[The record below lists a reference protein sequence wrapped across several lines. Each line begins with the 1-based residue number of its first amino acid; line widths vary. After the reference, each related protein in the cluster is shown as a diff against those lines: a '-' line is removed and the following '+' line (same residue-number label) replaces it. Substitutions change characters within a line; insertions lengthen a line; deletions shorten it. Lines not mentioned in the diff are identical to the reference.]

1 MSEIENGNQ
10 EATAPAG
17 NSVDDILATF
27 DLEFGSESQTPP
39 QGTPPSEGNPSETQ
53 GDGNSEPSSPAS
65 DTSSENSDSTGA
77 ESPDS
82 NGSTSSTATSP
93 VEPTSTTQEGAA
105 GQQQAGSNGNPTSAP
120 APSDAELRTLMMQIL
135 QNQQNLQSQKEPK
148 GKPNKGEPEE
158 DEDTKVFAERKPQDY
173 TYNISPKLYAGLF
186 GQDAT
191 EEERIAC
198 LQAFASGIS
207 MTVHNNILKS
217 LGSWTKEQFQAIPRA
232 VDYLVSRREKET
244 SSRNTIRD
252 DFFKTFPELNKPEL
266 TPIIRS
272 TIQGVAQETGA
283 KVWNTQVKNLVGQRV
298 KQLLTAYAQSA
309 GFVPVQSKTS
319 PALTPASSAPAKPTT
334 LPDPNSS
341 EAILDVLNSD
351 F

>member
-10 EATAPAG
+10 EATTPAG

-27 DLEFGSESQTPP
+27 DLEFGSESQSSP
-39 QGTPPSEGNPSETQ
+39 QGTPSEGSSETQ
-53 GDGNSEPSSPAS
+53 GDGNSESSSPAS
-65 DTSSENSDSTGA
+65 DTSSEGSSSTGA

-105 GQQQAGSNGNPTSAP
+105 GQQQGASNGTPAAP

-135 QNQQNLQSQKEPK
+135 QNQQNLQNQKEPK
-148 GKPNKGEPEE
+148 GKPDKGEPEE

-298 KQLLTAYAQSA
+298 KQLLAAYAQSA
-309 GFVPVQSKTS
+309 GFVPTPAKNP
-319 PALTPASSAPAKPTT
+319 PALTPASPAPAKTTT
-334 LPDPNSS
+334 LDPNSTD
-341 EAILDVLNSD
+341 AILDVLNSD

>member
-27 DLEFGSESQTPP
+27 DLEFGSESQTPS
-39 QGTPPSEGNPSETQ
+39 QNPPSEGNSSENPE
-53 GDGNSEPSSPAS
+53 GNSEPSSPAS
-65 DTSSENSDSTGA
+65 DTSSEGSGSTGS

-82 NGSTSSTATSP
+82 SGSTSSTATSP

-105 GQQQAGSNGNPTSAP
+105 GQQQGTPNGTPAAP
-120 APSDAELRTLMMQIL
+120 ASSDAELRTLMMQIL

-298 KQLLTAYAQSA
+298 KQLLAAYAQSA
-309 GFVPVQSKTS
+309 GFAPTPAKNP
-319 PALTPASSAPAKPTT
+319 PALTPASPAPAKTST
-334 LPDPNSS
+334 PDPNSTD
-341 EAILDVLNSD
+341 AILDVLNSD
-351 F
+351 Y

>member
-27 DLEFGSESQTPP
+27 DLEFGSESQTSS
-39 QGTPPSEGNPSETQ
+39 QDNPSEGSSSET
-53 GDGNSEPSSPAS
+53 GDENSEPSSPAS
-65 DTSSENSDSTGA
+65 DTSSEGSGSTGS

-82 NGSTSSTATSP
+82 TSSTSSTATSP

-105 GQQQAGSNGNPTSAP
+105 GQQQGVSNGNSTSAP

-148 GKPNKGEPEE
+148 GKPDKGEPEE

-283 KVWNTQVKNLVGQRV
+283 KVWNTQVKNIVGQRV
-298 KQLLTAYAQSA
+298 KQLLAAYAQSA
-309 GFVPVQSKTS
+309 GFAPAPAKNP
-319 PALTPASSAPAKPTT
+319 PALTPASPAPAKATT
-334 LPDPNSS
+334 PDPNSTD
-341 EAILDVLNSD
+341 AILDVLNSD
-351 F
+351 Y

>member
-10 EATAPAG
+10 EITAPAG

-27 DLEFGSESQTPP
+27 DLEFGSESQTPS
-39 QGTPPSEGNPSETQ
+39 QGTPPSEGSPETQ

-65 DTSSENSDSTGA
+65 DTSSEGSGSTGA

-82 NGSTSSTATSP
+82 TSSTSSTATSP

-105 GQQQAGSNGNPTSAP
+105 RQQQGGSNGTPATP

-266 TPIIRS
+266 TSIIRS

-298 KQLLTAYAQSA
+298 KQLLAAYAQSA
-309 GFVPVQSKTS
+309 GFVPSPVKNP
-319 PALTPASSAPAKPTT
+319 PALTPASPAPAKATT
-334 LPDPNSS
+334 PDPNSTD
-341 EAILDVLNSD
+341 AILDVLNSD
-351 F
+351 Y

>member
-27 DLEFGSESQTPP
+27 DLEFGSESQTQS
-39 QGTPPSEGNPSETQ
+39 QGTSSSEGSSETQ
-53 GDGNSEPSSPAS
+53 GENSEPSSPAS
-65 DTSSENSDSTGA
+65 DTSSESSGSTGA
-77 ESPDS
+77 ESTDS
-82 NGSTSSTATSP
+82 SGSTSSTATSP

-105 GQQQAGSNGNPTSAP
+105 GQQQGTPNGNPPSAP

-244 SSRNTIRD
+244 SSRNTIRE

-298 KQLLTAYAQSA
+298 KQLLAAYAQSA
-309 GFVPVQSKTS
+309 GFVPTPAKNP
-319 PALTPASSAPAKPTT
+319 PALTPASPAPAKTTT
-334 LPDPNSS
+334 LDPNSTD
-341 EAILDVLNSD
+341 AILDVLNSD
-351 F
+351 Y

>member
-27 DLEFGSESQTPP
+27 DLEFGSESQSSSQST
-39 QGTPPSEGNPSETQ
+39 PSEGSSETQ
-53 GDGNSEPSSPAS
+53 GENSEPSSPAS
-65 DTSSENSDSTGA
+65 DISSEGSGSTGA

-82 NGSTSSTATSP
+82 TSSTSSTATSP

-105 GQQQAGSNGNPTSAP
+105 GQQQGASNGTPAAP

-148 GKPNKGEPEE
+148 GKPDKGEPEE

-244 SSRNTIRD
+244 SSRNTIRE

-298 KQLLTAYAQSA
+298 KQLLAAYAQSA
-309 GFVPVQSKTS
+309 GFVPTPAKNP
-319 PALTPASSAPAKPTT
+319 PALTPASPAPAKTTT
-334 LPDPNSS
+334 LDPNSTD
-341 EAILDVLNSD
+341 AILDVLNSD
-351 F
+351 Y

>member
-27 DLEFGSESQTPP
+27 DLEFGSESQTPS
-39 QGTPPSEGNPSETQ
+39 QGTPPSEGSSSDA

-65 DTSSENSDSTGA
+65 DTSSEGSGSTGA

-105 GQQQAGSNGNPTSAP
+105 GQQQGTSNGTPTSAP

-148 GKPNKGEPEE
+148 GKPDKGEPEE

-298 KQLLTAYAQSA
+298 KQLLAAYAQSA
-309 GFVPVQSKTS
+309 GFAPVPAKNP
-319 PALTPASSAPAKPTT
+319 PALTPASPAPAKTT
-334 LPDPNSS
+334 TPDPNSTD
-341 EAILDVLNSD
+341 AILDVLNSD

>member
-10 EATAPAG
+10 EITAPAG

-27 DLEFGSESQTPP
+27 DLEFGSESQT
-39 QGTPPSEGNPSETQ
+39 QSQGNPADGSSSES

-65 DTSSENSDSTGA
+65 DTSSEGSSSTGV

-82 NGSTSSTATSP
+82 SGSTSSTATSP

-105 GQQQAGSNGNPTSAP
+105 GQQQGTPNGTSTSVP

-148 GKPNKGEPEE
+148 GKPDKGEPEE

-244 SSRNTIRD
+244 SSRNTIRE

-298 KQLLTAYAQSA
+298 KQLLAAYAQSA
-309 GFVPVQSKTS
+309 GFAPAPAKNP
-319 PALTPASSAPAKPTT
+319 PALTPASPAPAKTT
-334 LPDPNSS
+334 TPDPNSTD
-341 EAILDVLNSD
+341 AILDVLNSD
-351 F
+351 Y

>member
-27 DLEFGSESQTPP
+27 DLEFGSESQTPS
-39 QGTPPSEGNPSETQ
+39 QGTPPSEGNPETQ

-65 DTSSENSDSTGA
+65 DTSSEGSSSTGS

-105 GQQQAGSNGNPTSAP
+105 GQQQGASTGTPAGGP

-148 GKPNKGEPEE
+148 GKPDKGEPEE

-244 SSRNTIRD
+244 SSRNTIRE

-298 KQLLTAYAQSA
+298 KQLLAAYAQSA
-309 GFVPVQSKTS
+309 GFVPSPAKNP
-319 PALTPASSAPAKPTT
+319 PALTPASPAPAKTT
-334 LPDPNSS
+334 TPDPNSTD
-341 EAILDVLNSD
+341 AILDVLNSD
-351 F
+351 Y

>member
-27 DLEFGSESQTPP
+27 DLEFGSESQTPSQDTSSNGSSP
-39 QGTPPSEGNPSETQ
+39 ET
-53 GDGNSEPSSPAS
+53 GEGNSEPSSPAS
-65 DTSSENSDSTGA
+65 DTSSEGSGSTGS

-82 NGSTSSTATSP
+82 GGSTSSTATSP

-135 QNQQNLQSQKEPK
+135 QNQQSLQSQKEPK

>member
-27 DLEFGSESQTPP
+27 DLEFGSESQTPS
-39 QGTPPSEGNPSETQ
+39 QNPPSEGNSSENPE
-53 GDGNSEPSSPAS
+53 GNSEPSSPAS
-65 DTSSENSDSTGA
+65 DTSLEGSGSTGS
-77 ESPDS
+77 ESTDS
-82 NGSTSSTATSP
+82 NGLTSSTATSP
-93 VEPTSTTQEGAA
+93 VEPTSTTQEGAT
-105 GQQQAGSNGNPTSAP
+105 GQQQGGSNGNSTSGP

-244 SSRNTIRD
+244 SSRNTIRE

-298 KQLLTAYAQSA
+298 KQLLAAYAQSA
-309 GFVPVQSKTS
+309 GFVPSPAKNP
-319 PALTPASSAPAKPTT
+319 PALTPASPAPAKTTT
-334 LPDPNSS
+334 LDPNSTD
-341 EAILDVLNSD
+341 AILDVLNSD

>member
-27 DLEFGSESQTPP
+27 DLEFGSESQTQS
-39 QGTPPSEGNPSETQ
+39 QGNPPSEGNSETQ

-65 DTSSENSDSTGA
+65 DTSSEGSSSTGV

-105 GQQQAGSNGNPTSAP
+105 GQQQGTPNGTPAAP

-148 GKPNKGEPEE
+148 GKPDKGEPEE

-232 VDYLVSRREKET
+232 VDYLVSHREKET

-272 TIQGVAQETGA
+272 TIQGIAQETGA

-298 KQLLTAYAQSA
+298 KQLLAAYAQSA
-309 GFVPVQSKTS
+309 GFAPAPAKNP
-319 PALTPASSAPAKPTT
+319 PALTPASPAPAKTTT
-334 LPDPNSS
+334 LDPNSTD
-341 EAILDVLNSD
+341 AILDVLNSD
-351 F
+351 Y

>member
-27 DLEFGSESQTPP
+27 DLEFGSESQTPSQDTSSNGSSP
-39 QGTPPSEGNPSETQ
+39 ET
-53 GDGNSEPSSPAS
+53 GEGNSEPSSPAS
-65 DTSSENSDSTGA
+65 DTSSEGSGSTGS

-82 NGSTSSTATSP
+82 GGSTSSTATSP

-298 KQLLTAYAQSA
+298 KQLLAAYAQSA
-309 GFVPVQSKTS
+309 GFVP
-319 PALTPASSAPAKPTT
+319 TPASSAPAKTT
-334 LPDPNSS
+334 TPDPNSTD
-341 EAILDVLNSD
+341 AILDVLNSD

>member
-10 EATAPAG
+10 ETTAPAG

-27 DLEFGSESQTPP
+27 DLEFGSESQTPS
-39 QGTPPSEGNPSETQ
+39 QGTPPSEGGSSETQ
-53 GDGNSEPSSPAS
+53 GDGNSEPSSTVS
-65 DTSSENSDSTGA
+65 DTSSEGSGSTGA

-82 NGSTSSTATSP
+82 NGSTNSTATSP

-105 GQQQAGSNGNPTSAP
+105 GQQQAANNLKPATP

-244 SSRNTIRD
+244 SSRNTIRE

-298 KQLLTAYAQSA
+298 KQLLAAYAQSA
-309 GFVPVQSKTS
+309 GFVPSPAKNP
-319 PALTPASSAPAKPTT
+319 PALTPASPAPAKTPT
-334 LPDPNSS
+334 PDPNSTD
-341 EAILDVLNSD
+341 AILDVLNSD
-351 F
+351 Y

>member
-10 EATAPAG
+10 EAAAPAG

-27 DLEFGSESQTPP
+27 DLEFGSESQTSSQDNPS
-39 QGTPPSEGNPSETQ
+39 SEGSSSETQ

-65 DTSSENSDSTGA
+65 DTSSGGSSSTGA

-82 NGSTSSTATSP
+82 TSSTSSTATSP

-105 GQQQAGSNGNPTSAP
+105 GQQQGTSNGTPTSAP

-272 TIQGVAQETGA
+272 IIQGVAQETGA

-298 KQLLTAYAQSA
+298 KQLLAAYAQSA
-309 GFVPVQSKTS
+309 GFAPAPAKNP
-319 PALTPASSAPAKPTT
+319 PALTPASPAPAKTT
-334 LPDPNSS
+334 TPDPNSTD
-341 EAILDVLNSD
+341 AILDVLNSD
-351 F
+351 Y

>member
-27 DLEFGSESQTPP
+27 DLEFGSESQTPS
-39 QGTPPSEGNPSETQ
+39 QNTPPSEGNSSENPE
-53 GDGNSEPSSPAS
+53 GNSEPSSPAS
-65 DTSSENSDSTGA
+65 DTSLEGSGSTGS
-77 ESPDS
+77 ESTDS
-82 NGSTSSTATSP
+82 NGLTSSTATSP

-105 GQQQAGSNGNPTSAP
+105 GQQQAGSNGNSTSGP
-120 APSDAELRTLMMQIL
+120 ASSDAELRTLMMQIL

-244 SSRNTIRD
+244 SSRNTIRE

-298 KQLLTAYAQSA
+298 KQLLAAYAQSA
-309 GFVPVQSKTS
+309 GFVPTPAKNP
-319 PALTPASSAPAKPTT
+319 PALTPASPAPAKAPT
-334 LPDPNSS
+334 PDPNSTD
-341 EAILDVLNSD
+341 AILDVLNSD
-351 F
+351 Y

>member
-27 DLEFGSESQTPP
+27 DLEFGSESQTPS
-39 QGTPPSEGNPSETQ
+39 QNNPSSDGSSETQ
-53 GDGNSEPSSPAS
+53 GEGNSEPSSPAS
-65 DTSSENSDSTGA
+65 DTSSEGPGSTGA

-105 GQQQAGSNGNPTSAP
+105 GQQGGSNGTPTSGP

-148 GKPNKGEPEE
+148 GKPDKGEPEE

-244 SSRNTIRD
+244 SSRNTIRE

-298 KQLLTAYAQSA
+298 KQLLAAYAQSA
-309 GFVPVQSKTS
+309 GFVPTPAKNP
-319 PALTPASSAPAKPTT
+319 PALTPASPAPAKTT
-334 LPDPNSS
+334 TSDPNSTD
-341 EAILDVLNSD
+341 AILDVLNSD
-351 F
+351 Y

>member
-10 EATAPAG
+10 EAAAPAG

-27 DLEFGSESQTPP
+27 DLEFGSESQTPS
-39 QGTPPSEGNPSETQ
+39 QGTPPSEGSPETQ

-65 DTSSENSDSTGA
+65 DTSSEGSGSTGA
-77 ESPDS
+77 ESTDS
-82 NGSTSSTATSP
+82 NGSTSSTATFP

-105 GQQQAGSNGNPTSAP
+105 GREQGTFNGTPATP

-244 SSRNTIRD
+244 SSRNTIRE

-272 TIQGVAQETGA
+272 TIQGVAQETDA

-298 KQLLTAYAQSA
+298 KQLLAAYAQSA
-309 GFVPVQSKTS
+309 GFVPSPAKNP
-319 PALTPASSAPAKPTT
+319 PALTPASPAPAKTT
-334 LPDPNSS
+334 IPDPNSTD
-341 EAILDVLNSD
+341 AILDVLNSD

>member
-10 EATAPAG
+10 EANAPAG

-27 DLEFGSESQTPP
+27 DLEFGSESQTSS
-39 QGTPPSEGNPSETQ
+39 QGTPSSEGKSET
-53 GDGNSEPSSPAS
+53 GDENSEPSSPAS
-65 DTSSENSDSTGA
+65 DTSSESSGSTGS

-82 NGSTSSTATSP
+82 SGSTSSTATSP

-105 GQQQAGSNGNPTSAP
+105 GQQQAGTSNGTPTVKP

-135 QNQQNLQSQKEPK
+135 QNQQNLQNQKEPK

-298 KQLLTAYAQSA
+298 KQLLAAYAQSA
-309 GFVPVQSKTS
+309 GFAPAPAKNP
-319 PALTPASSAPAKPTT
+319 PALTPASPAPTKTT
-334 LPDPNSS
+334 TPDPNSTD
-341 EAILDVLNSD
+341 AILDVLNSD

>member
-10 EATAPAG
+10 ETTAPAG

-27 DLEFGSESQTPP
+27 DLEFGSESQSSSQNTPAD
-39 QGTPPSEGNPSETQ
+39 GSSSETQ

-65 DTSSENSDSTGA
+65 DTSMEGSGSTGA
-77 ESPDS
+77 ESTDS
-82 NGSTSSTATSP
+82 SGSTSSTATSP

-105 GQQQAGSNGNPTSAP
+105 GQQQGTPKEIPATP

-135 QNQQNLQSQKEPK
+135 QNQQNLQNQKEPK

-266 TPIIRS
+266 TPLIRS

-298 KQLLTAYAQSA
+298 KQLLAAYAQSA
-309 GFVPVQSKTS
+309 GFAPAPAKNPPV
-319 PALTPASSAPAKPTT
+319 LTPASPAPAKATT
-334 LPDPNSS
+334 PDPNSTD
-341 EAILDVLNSD
+341 AILDVLNSD
-351 F
+351 Y

>member
-27 DLEFGSESQTPP
+27 DLEFGSDSQTPS
-39 QGTPPSEGNPSETQ
+39 QDTPSEGSSSES
-53 GDGNSEPSSPAS
+53 GDENSEPSSPAS
-65 DTSSENSDSTGA
+65 DTSSESSGSTGS

-148 GKPNKGEPEE
+148 GKPAKGEPEE

-244 SSRNTIRD
+244 SSRNTIRE

-298 KQLLTAYAQSA
+298 KQLLAAYAQSA
-309 GFVPVQSKTS
+309 GFVPTPAKNP
-319 PALTPASSAPAKPTT
+319 PALTPASPAPAKTT
-334 LPDPNSS
+334 TPDPNSS

>member
-10 EATAPAG
+10 ETTAPAG

-27 DLEFGSESQTPP
+27 DLEFGSESQT
-39 QGTPPSEGNPSETQ
+39 QSQDISPSEGSSETQ
-53 GDGNSEPSSPAS
+53 GENSEPSSPAS
-65 DTSSENSDSTGA
+65 DTSSEGSGSTGT
-77 ESPDS
+77 ESTDS

-105 GQQQAGSNGNPTSAP
+105 GQQQGASNGTPTSAP

-148 GKPNKGEPEE
+148 GKPDKGEPEE

-298 KQLLTAYAQSA
+298 KQLLAAYAQSA
-309 GFVPVQSKTS
+309 GFVPTPAKNP
-319 PALTPASSAPAKPTT
+319 PALTPASPAPAKTTT
-334 LPDPNSS
+334 LDPNSTD
-341 EAILDVLNSD
+341 AILDVLNSD

>member
-27 DLEFGSESQTPP
+27 DLEFGSESQSPS
-39 QGTPPSEGNPSETQ
+39 QGTPPSEGSSESQ

-65 DTSSENSDSTGA
+65 DTSLEGSSSTGS

-82 NGSTSSTATSP
+82 TGSTSSTATSP

-105 GQQQAGSNGNPTSAP
+105 GQQQGGSSGTPTSAP

-244 SSRNTIRD
+244 SSRNTIRE

-298 KQLLTAYAQSA
+298 KQLLAAYAQSA
-309 GFVPVQSKTS
+309 GFAPAPAKNP
-319 PALTPASSAPAKPTT
+319 PALTPASPAPAKAPT
-334 LPDPNSS
+334 PDPNSTD
-341 EAILDVLNSD
+341 AILDVLNSD

>member
-39 QGTPPSEGNPSETQ
+39 QGTPSSEGNSSETQ
-53 GDGNSEPSSPAS
+53 GDGPSEPSSPAS
-65 DTSSENSDSTGA
+65 DTSSEGSGSTGA

-82 NGSTSSTATSP
+82 SGSTSSTATSP

-105 GQQQAGSNGNPTSAP
+105 GQQQGSSNGTPASP

-244 SSRNTIRD
+244 SSRNTIRE

-298 KQLLTAYAQSA
+298 KQLLAAYAQSA
-309 GFVPVQSKTS
+309 GFVPTPAKNP
-319 PALTPASSAPAKPTT
+319 PALTPASPAPAKAPT
-334 LPDPNSS
+334 PDPNSTD
-341 EAILDVLNSD
+341 AILDVLNSD
-351 F
+351 Y

>member
-27 DLEFGSESQTPP
+27 DLEFGSESQTPS
-39 QGTPPSEGNPSETQ
+39 QNTPPSEGNSSES
-53 GDGNSEPSSPAS
+53 GEGNSEPSSPAS
-65 DTSSENSDSTGA
+65 DTSSEGSGSTGA

-82 NGSTSSTATSP
+82 SGSTNSTATSP

-105 GQQQAGSNGNPTSAP
+105 GQQQGAPNGTPTSGP
-120 APSDAELRTLMMQIL
+120 AASDAELRTLMMQIL

-148 GKPNKGEPEE
+148 GKPDKGEPEE

-244 SSRNTIRD
+244 SSRNTIRE

-298 KQLLTAYAQSA
+298 KQLLAAYAQSA
-309 GFVPVQSKTS
+309 GFVPSPVKNP
-319 PALTPASSAPAKPTT
+319 PALTPASPAPAKTT
-334 LPDPNSS
+334 TPDPNSTD
-341 EAILDVLNSD
+341 AILDVLNSD
-351 F
+351 Y

>member
-10 EATAPAG
+10 EATAPVG

-39 QGTPPSEGNPSETQ
+39 QGTPSEGSPETP
-53 GDGNSEPSSPAS
+53 GENSEPSSPAS
-65 DTSSENSDSTGA
+65 DTSSESSGSTGA
-77 ESPDS
+77 ESTDS
-82 NGSTSSTATSP
+82 TSSTSSTATSP

-105 GQQQAGSNGNPTSAP
+105 GQQQGASNGTPASP

-148 GKPNKGEPEE
+148 GKPAKGEPEE

-244 SSRNTIRD
+244 SSRNTIRE

-298 KQLLTAYAQSA
+298 KQLLAAYAQSA
-309 GFVPVQSKTS
+309 GFAPPPAKNP
-319 PALTPASSAPAKPTT
+319 PALTPASPAPAKPTT
-334 LPDPNSS
+334 PAPNSTD
-341 EAILDVLNSD
+341 AILDVLNSD

>member
-1 MSEIENGNQ
+1 MSDIENGNQ
-10 EATAPAG
+10 ETTAPAG

-27 DLEFGSESQTPP
+27 DLEFGSESQTPS
-39 QGTPPSEGNPSETQ
+39 QGTPPSEGNSPETQ
-53 GDGNSEPSSPAS
+53 GENSEPSSPAS
-65 DTSSENSDSTGA
+65 DTSSEGSSSTGA

-82 NGSTSSTATSP
+82 AGSTSSTATSP

-105 GQQQAGSNGNPTSAP
+105 GQQQGTSNGTPTSGP
-120 APSDAELRTLMMQIL
+120 ALSDAELRTLMMQIL

-244 SSRNTIRD
+244 SSRNTIRE

-298 KQLLTAYAQSA
+298 KQLLAAYAQSA
-309 GFVPVQSKTS
+309 GFVPSPAKNP
-319 PALTPASSAPAKPTT
+319 PALTPASPAPAKATT
-334 LPDPNSS
+334 PDPNSTD
-341 EAILDVLNSD
+341 AILDVLNSD
-351 F
+351 Y

>member
-27 DLEFGSESQTPP
+27 DLEFGSESQTPS
-39 QGTPPSEGNPSETQ
+39 QGTPPSEGNSETQ

-65 DTSSENSDSTGA
+65 DTSSEGSSSTGA
-77 ESPDS
+77 ESTDS

-105 GQQQAGSNGNPTSAP
+105 GQQQGTPNGTPATP

-135 QNQQNLQSQKEPK
+135 QNQQNLQNQKEPK
-148 GKPNKGEPEE
+148 GKPDKGEPEE

-244 SSRNTIRD
+244 SSRNTIRE

-298 KQLLTAYAQSA
+298 KQLLAAYAQSA
-309 GFVPVQSKTS
+309 GFVPTPAKNP
-319 PALTPASSAPAKPTT
+319 PALTPASPAPAKTT
-334 LPDPNSS
+334 TPDPNSTD
-341 EAILDVLNSD
+341 AILDVLNSD
-351 F
+351 Y

>member
-27 DLEFGSESQTPP
+27 DLEFGSESQTQS
-39 QGTPPSEGNPSETQ
+39 QGTPSEGGSEIS
-53 GDGNSEPSSPAS
+53 GGGNSEPSSPAS
-65 DTSSENSDSTGA
+65 DTSPEGSGSTDSESTDS
-77 ESPDS
+77 S
-82 NGSTSSTATSP
+82 GSTSSTATSP

-105 GQQQAGSNGNPTSAP
+105 GQQQGASNGTPATP

-298 KQLLTAYAQSA
+298 KQLLAAYAQSA
-309 GFVPVQSKTS
+309 GFAPTPAKNP
-319 PALTPASSAPAKPTT
+319 PALTPASPAPAKTT
-334 LPDPNSS
+334 TPDPNSTD
-341 EAILDVLNSD
+341 AILDVLNSD
-351 F
+351 Y

>member
-27 DLEFGSESQTPP
+27 DLEFGSESQSSP
-39 QGTPPSEGNPSETQ
+39 QGTPSEGSSETQ
-53 GDGNSEPSSPAS
+53 GENSEPSSPAS
-65 DTSSENSDSTGA
+65 DTSSEGSSSTGA

-105 GQQQAGSNGNPTSAP
+105 GQQQGTSNGTSTSAP

-135 QNQQNLQSQKEPK
+135 QNQQNLQNQKEPK
-148 GKPNKGEPEE
+148 GKPDKGEPEE

-244 SSRNTIRD
+244 SSRNTIRE

-298 KQLLTAYAQSA
+298 KQLLAAYAQSA
-309 GFVPVQSKTS
+309 GFVPTPAKNP
-319 PALTPASSAPAKPTT
+319 PALTPASPAPAKATT
-334 LPDPNSS
+334 PDPNSTD
-341 EAILDVLNSD
+341 AILDVLNSD
-351 F
+351 Y

>member
-27 DLEFGSESQTPP
+27 DLEFGSESQTSSQDNPS
-39 QGTPPSEGNPSETQ
+39 SEGSSSEA

-65 DTSSENSDSTGA
+65 DTSSESSGSTGS

-82 NGSTSSTATSP
+82 SGSTSSTATSP

-105 GQQQAGSNGNPTSAP
+105 GQQQGTSNGTPAGGP

-135 QNQQNLQSQKEPK
+135 QNQQNLQNQKEPK

-298 KQLLTAYAQSA
+298 KQLLAAYAQSA
-309 GFVPVQSKTS
+309 GFAPSPAKNP
-319 PALTPASSAPAKPTT
+319 PALTPASPAPAKTT
-334 LPDPNSS
+334 TPDPNSTD
-341 EAILDVLNSD
+341 AILDVLNSD

>member
-27 DLEFGSESQTPP
+27 DLEFGSESQTPS
-39 QGTPPSEGNPSETQ
+39 QNPPSSEGNSSEIQ
-53 GDGNSEPSSPAS
+53 GENSEPSSPAS
-65 DTSSENSDSTGA
+65 DTSSEGSSSTGV

-82 NGSTSSTATSP
+82 SGSTSSTATSP

-105 GQQQAGSNGNPTSAP
+105 GQQQAGSNGTSTSAP

-298 KQLLTAYAQSA
+298 KQLLAAYAQSA
-309 GFVPVQSKTS
+309 GFVPTPVKNP
-319 PALTPASSAPAKPTT
+319 PALTPASPAPAKTT
-334 LPDPNSS
+334 TPDPNSTD
-341 EAILDVLNSD
+341 AILDVLNSD
-351 F
+351 Y

>member
-17 NSVDDILATF
+17 NSVNDILATF
-27 DLEFGSESQTPP
+27 DLEFGSDSQTPS
-39 QGTPPSEGNPSETQ
+39 QNTPPSGGNPETQ
-53 GDGNSEPSSPAS
+53 GEGNSEPSSPAS
-65 DTSSENSDSTGA
+65 DTSSEGSSSTGA

-105 GQQQAGSNGNPTSAP
+105 GQQQGTSNGTPTSTP
-120 APSDAELRTLMMQIL
+120 ALSDAELRTLMMQIL
-135 QNQQNLQSQKEPK
+135 QNQQNLQNQKEPK
-148 GKPNKGEPEE
+148 GKPDKGEPEE

-244 SSRNTIRD
+244 SSRNTIRE

-272 TIQGVAQETGA
+272 TIQGVAQETGT

-298 KQLLTAYAQSA
+298 KQLLAAYAQSA
-309 GFVPVQSKTS
+309 GFVPSPAKNP
-319 PALTPASSAPAKPTT
+319 PALTPASPAPAKAPTS
-334 LPDPNSS
+334 DPNSTD
-341 EAILDVLNSD
+341 AILDVLNSD
-351 F
+351 Y

>member
-10 EATAPAG
+10 EATAPTG

-39 QGTPPSEGNPSETQ
+39 QNTPPSETP

-65 DTSSENSDSTGA
+65 DTSSEGSSSTGA

-82 NGSTSSTATSP
+82 NGSISSTATSP
-93 VEPTSTTQEGAA
+93 VEPMSTTQEGAT
-105 GQQQAGSNGNPTSAP
+105 GQQQGAPKETPTSAP

-244 SSRNTIRD
+244 SSRNTIRE

-272 TIQGVAQETGA
+272 TIQGVAQETGT

-298 KQLLTAYAQSA
+298 KQLLAAYAQSA
-309 GFVPVQSKTS
+309 GFAPVPAKNP
-319 PALTPASSAPAKPTT
+319 PALTPASPAPVKTT
-334 LPDPNSS
+334 TPDPNSTD
-341 EAILDVLNSD
+341 AILDVLNSD
-351 F
+351 Y

>member
-27 DLEFGSESQTPP
+27 DLEFGSESQSSP
-39 QGTPPSEGNPSETQ
+39 QGTPADGSSSESE
-53 GDGNSEPSSPAS
+53 DGNSEPSSPAS
-65 DTSSENSDSTGA
+65 DTSSEGSSSTGV

-82 NGSTSSTATSP
+82 SGSTSSTATSP

-105 GQQQAGSNGNPTSAP
+105 GQQQAGTSNGTPTVKP

-148 GKPNKGEPEE
+148 GKPDKGEPEE

-298 KQLLTAYAQSA
+298 KQLLAAYAQSA
-309 GFVPVQSKTS
+309 GFAPTPAKNP
-319 PALTPASSAPAKPTT
+319 PALTPASPAPAKTT
-334 LPDPNSS
+334 TPDPNSTD
-341 EAILDVLNSD
+341 AILDVLNSD
-351 F
+351 Y

>member
-27 DLEFGSESQTPP
+27 DLEFGSESQTPS
-39 QGTPPSEGNPSETQ
+39 QNTPSSEGNSETQ
-53 GDGNSEPSSPAS
+53 GDENSEPSSPAS
-65 DTSSENSDSTGA
+65 DTSSEGSSSTGS

-93 VEPTSTTQEGAA
+93 VEPTSTTQEGAV
-105 GQQQAGSNGNPTSAP
+105 GQQGTPNGTPAGAP

-148 GKPNKGEPEE
+148 GKPDKGEPEE

-244 SSRNTIRD
+244 SSRNTIRE

-283 KVWNTQVKNLVGQRV
+283 KVWNAQVKNLVGQRV
-298 KQLLTAYAQSA
+298 KQLLAAYAQSA
-309 GFVPVQSKTS
+309 GFVPSPAKNP
-319 PALTPASSAPAKPTT
+319 PALTPASPAPAKTT
-334 LPDPNSS
+334 TPDPNSTD
-341 EAILDVLNSD
+341 AILDVLNSD
-351 F
+351 Y

>member
-10 EATAPAG
+10 EATAPDG

-27 DLEFGSESQTPP
+27 DLEFGSESQTPS
-39 QGTPPSEGNPSETQ
+39 QNTPPSEGSSSENS

-65 DTSSENSDSTGA
+65 DTSSEGSGSTST

-82 NGSTSSTATSP
+82 NGSTNSTTTSP

-105 GQQQAGSNGNPTSAP
+105 GQQQGTSTGTPATP

-244 SSRNTIRD
+244 SSRNTIRE

-298 KQLLTAYAQSA
+298 KQLLAAYAQSA
-309 GFVPVQSKTS
+309 GFVPTPAKNP
-319 PALTPASSAPAKPTT
+319 PALTPASPAPAKTT
-334 LPDPNSS
+334 TPDPNSTD
-341 EAILDVLNSD
+341 AILDVLNSD

>member
-27 DLEFGSESQTPP
+27 DLEFGSESQTSS
-39 QGTPPSEGNPSETQ
+39 QDNPPSEGSSETQ
-53 GDGNSEPSSPAS
+53 GGNSEPSSPAS
-65 DTSSENSDSTGA
+65 DTSSESSGSTGA
-77 ESPDS
+77 ESTDS

-105 GQQQAGSNGNPTSAP
+105 EQQAGSNGNSTSGP

-148 GKPNKGEPEE
+148 GKPDKGEPEE

-298 KQLLTAYAQSA
+298 KQLLAAYAQSA
-309 GFVPVQSKTS
+309 GFVPSPAKNP
-319 PALTPASSAPAKPTT
+319 PALTPASPAPAKTT
-334 LPDPNSS
+334 TPDPNSTD
-341 EAILDVLNSD
+341 AILDVLYSD

>member
-39 QGTPPSEGNPSETQ
+39 QNTPPSEGSSETQ
-53 GDGNSEPSSPAS
+53 GENSEPSSPAS
-65 DTSSENSDSTGA
+65 DTSSESSGSTGA
-77 ESPDS
+77 ESTDS

-93 VEPTSTTQEGAA
+93 VEPTSTTQEGAV
-105 GQQQAGSNGNPTSAP
+105 GQQQGASNGTPTSAP
-120 APSDAELRTLMMQIL
+120 ASSDAELRTLMMQIL

-244 SSRNTIRD
+244 SSRNTIRE

-298 KQLLTAYAQSA
+298 KQLLAAYAQSA
-309 GFVPVQSKTS
+309 GFVPTPAKNP
-319 PALTPASSAPAKPTT
+319 PALTPASSAPAKTTT
-334 LPDPNSS
+334 LDPNSTD
-341 EAILDVLNSD
+341 AILDVLNSD
-351 F
+351 Y